1 MNYKIRAM
9 RGTHLLKEG
18 NIYTIKC
25 SHTIYPSMKYLR
37 SRENGRYLHFHNTLN
52 DDGVWFD
59 QDHPK
64 VIKAQWEIKE
74 FDILEKL

>member
-1 MNYKIRAM
+1 M

-25 SHTIYPSMKYLR
+25 SRIIYYSMKYLG
-37 SRENGRYLHFHNTLN
+37 SRENGRYLHFHNTRN
-52 DDGVWFD
+52 ADGVWFD

-64 VIKAQWEIKE
+64 VHEAQWEIKE